1 MKAMIIY
8 SSPKGRCRKVAESIA
23 KHCRLDVY
31 DVKEAPD
38 CNDIELLVMVSGAGN
53 SGEDDEMIEAYVKRQ
68 KDNFI
73 KYAGLVTLD
82 SLWKNFSP
90 AAIYNINSRK
100 ILLRKILKE
109 KGVEFIDEHKC
120 LTQFSISYIGHPN
133 KRDMEKSNE
142 WVEKM
147 INALDNK

>member
-1 MKAMIIY
+1 MCFENGQNCGIID
-8 SSPKGRCRKVAESIA
+8 S
-23 KHCRLDVY
+23 
-31 DVKEAPD
+31 
-38 CNDIELLVMVSGAGN
+38 MVSMPRFVWCRT
-53 SGEDDEMIEAYVKRQ
+53 GESRKKEAYVKRQ